1 MAQRL
6 ASIRLPVQIMKQK
19 NRYIAYTPLL
29 DLSTSGRSEIEAK
42 KRFADIVDIF
52 FEEIIEAGTLNS
64 VLAGLGWQKIAKNW
78 QPPQIISQNS
88 INLKI
93 PALA

>member
-1 MAQRL
+1 MAQKL
-6 ASIRLPVQIMKQK
+6 TSIRLPVQFMKQK

-42 KRFADIVDIF
+42 KRFTEIVDIF
-52 FEEIIEAGTLNS
+52 FEEIIAAGTLDT
-64 VLAGLGWQKIAKNW
+64 VLGELGWKKISQNW
-78 QPPQIISQNS
+78 QPPRIISQKS
-88 INLKI
+88 IDLKI

>member
-1 MAQRL
+1 M
-6 ASIRLPVQIMKQK
+6 VYFDWNEDKNQK
-19 NRYIAYTPLL
+19 LKEER
-29 DLSTSGRSEIEAK
+29 
-42 KRFADIVDIF
+42 DIS

-64 VLAGLGWQKIAKNW
+64 VLAGLGWQKIDKNW